1 MTFKY
6 MLIVSPIQCKGTI
19 LESLLQRLSQSGP
32 KRAKSALLVLK
43 ANILPKL
50 RSTMSIKI

>member
-32 KRAKSALLVLK
+32 KRAKLALLVLK